1 MYMNG
6 HIIYKYFCMR
16 GIYYQICQKPDE
28 KKKVVFRIFVFGFS
42 VSCQITRLSAT
53 KGHNLHSF

>member
-1 MYMNG
+1 
-6 HIIYKYFCMR
+6 MR